1 VNDLRFVERVRS
13 LLAGE
18 GIAARVFGGGAEE
31 LLGPADPRPHN
42 DLDLLAA
49 DGRLS
54 VASAAAVAG
63 DGRSIRNVPPPSPR
77 LAACSTTRA
86 RSSR

>member
-18 GIAARVFGGGAEE
+18 GIAARVFGGWEE